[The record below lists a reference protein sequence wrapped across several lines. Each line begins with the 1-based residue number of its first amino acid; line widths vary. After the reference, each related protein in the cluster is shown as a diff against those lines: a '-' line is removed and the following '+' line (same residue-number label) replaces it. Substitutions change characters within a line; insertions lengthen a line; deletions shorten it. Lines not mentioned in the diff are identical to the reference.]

1 MSMSMSIKV
10 KGKIAI
16 LPIKGVIYGEE
27 PIPFLPPI
35 IRFPGMLSKI
45 RKYIESVS
53 QSQEKEDI
61 KGMIFE
67 IDSPGGAPYPS
78 KELARMVKK
87 IDLPTVAWIEENCLS
102 GAYWIAS
109 SCDKIVCDELS
120 RVGGIGVAGIRMDL
134 SEFMKKF
141 GVQFDASTTGRF
153 KDLGLPF
160 KSVGREEKEIIDEEL
175 SATNKI
181 FVEDIIKNRNFPENE
196 EKIKEIKEGRYY
208 LGTKAKDAGLVD
220 LIGGREEAIEL
231 CKKAAGIDEAEIVDY
246 GEVME
251 KESLNWIENI
261 VKRFFR

>member
-1 MSMSMSIKV
+1 M

-16 LPIKGVIYGEE
+16 LPIKGVIYAEE
-27 PIPFLPPI
+27 PIPLLSSI
-35 IRFPGMLSKI
+35 IRFPGMLSKM
-45 RKYIESVS
+45 RKQIESA
-53 QSQEKEDI
+53 SQENEV
-61 KGMIFE
+61 KGIIFE

-78 KELARMVKK
+78 KELARMVKRIK
-87 IDLPTVAWIEENCLS
+87 KPTVAWIEENCLS

-141 GVQFDASTTGRF
+141 GIQFDASTTGRF
-153 KDLGLPF
+153 KDLGMPF
-160 KSVGREEKEIIDEEL
+160 KSVSERREEKEIIDEEL
-175 SATNKI
+175 STTNKI
-181 FVEDIIKNRNFPENE
+181 FVEDIIKNRNLPENE

-220 LIGGREEAIEL
+220 FIGGREEAIEI
-231 CKKAAGIDEAEIVDY
+231 CKKAAGIDKDEVEIVDY

-251 KESLNWIENI
+251 KESSNWMENMA
-261 VKRFFR
+261 KRFFR